1 MLIVVFHKTIA
12 PKLFSPISH
21 FHVVLIGTRQ
31 KQIRK
36 WETNDMKPWDKF
48 MMRKKKHFLNNA
60 VHPVSYIS

>member
-12 PKLFSPISH
+12 PKLISTISRS
-21 FHVVLIGTRQ
+21 HVVLIGTRQ

-36 WETNDMKPWDKF
+36 WETNDMRPWDKF
-48 MMRKKKHFLNNA
+48 MMRKKKHFLSSA